1 MRTLKTS
8 LMATIF
14 LSCGAYAGAS
24 AKEGYVVPQSLDS
37 IGSMFQDTNDED
49 EAIDANTVASCEA
62 KLEILKVRMAG
73 LNALL
78 EHTDVDFLG
87 SDSKHSSFDEHTY
100 GKALRKIELRVLA
113 FEAERQQLKSA
124 LVQYREVLDSHIES
138 GQHEKQLEAVFGDIS
153 AVLGQVEASF
163 ADLP

>member
-8 LMATIF
+8 LIATIF

-49 EAIDANTVASCEA
+49 QVIDANTAASCVA
-62 KLEILKVRMAG
+62 RLEILKARMAG

-78 EHTDVDFLG
+78 EHTDIDFLG
-87 SDSKHSSFDEHTY
+87 TDSKHSSFDEQTY
-100 GKALRKIELRVLA
+100 GKALRKIEQRVLA
-113 FEAERQQLKSA
+113 VEAERQQLKSA
-124 LVQYREVLDSHIES
+124 LVQYREVLDSHIVS
-138 GQHEKQLEAVFGDIS
+138 GQHQKQQEAVFDDIA

-163 ADLP
+163 ANLP